1 MPRKASDHV
10 LTVVK
15 AGLNVIPFV
24 GGSLA
29 SLVGDYV
36 PSSTQ
41 RSIERT
47 VELLGEQLT
56 VLQDRIDVEAVDK
69 DEFSELFKSCYLVAV
84 RTHREEKLRAAAGLL
99 ANLLLKPEDPAKLT
113 YDEIDHF
120 VRCLDTLS
128 IGAITLLGTASSIMR
143 TSNTG
148 VDRLGMWTFRVLQ
161 TRLRPEMEHDL
172 ALGLVG
178 ELSAC
183 NLLRIEA
190 AEEGLGVAYAPVQLT
205 KLGQRFVS
213 FVEGRMPDLMPELG

>member
-1 MPRKASDHV
+1 MPRRPSDYA

-15 AGLNVIPFV
+15 AGLNLIPFV

-36 PSSTQ
+36 PFSTQ

-47 VELLGEQLT
+47 VELLQERLT

-99 ANLLLKPEDPAKLT
+99 ANLLLKPGDPAKLS

-120 VRCLDTLS
+120 VRCLDVLS
-128 IGAITLLGTASSIMR
+128 IGAITVLGAAWSIVR
-143 TSNTG
+143 ALPPSLQGGTSLSLEFEQICKKLSPQI
-148 VDRLGMWTFRVLQ
+148 D
-161 TRLRPEMEHDL
+161 PELVM
-172 ALGLVG
+172 GLVG
-178 ELSAC
+178 ELDARR
-183 NLLRIEA
+183 LLHLRVPAFRTQGYGNYQVE
-190 AEEGLGVAYAPVQLT
+190 LT
-205 KLGQRFVS
+205 PLGQRFVS
-213 FVEGRMPDLMPELG
+213 FVEGEMPD